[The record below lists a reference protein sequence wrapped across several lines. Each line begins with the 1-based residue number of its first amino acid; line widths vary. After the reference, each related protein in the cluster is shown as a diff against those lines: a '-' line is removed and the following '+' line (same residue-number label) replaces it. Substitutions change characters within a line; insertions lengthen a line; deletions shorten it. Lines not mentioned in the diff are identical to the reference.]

1 MQTTYL
7 YMSFM
12 NRFHNYMYLANKSRF
27 KFILDL
33 LDMDPDKL
41 QNVWALLTTTNIY
54 DILANKIYLIAYVID
69 LKLNQIARLIKR

>member
-1 MQTTYL
+1 
-7 YMSFM
+7 
-12 NRFHNYMYLANKSRF
+12 MYLANKSRF

-69 LKLNQIARLIKR
+69 LNLNYIARLIKR